1 MRTAKINTTILN
13 NYFGLLQNLSPT
25 IKLALIEKLLKS
37 INKDLGKNIN
47 SMKKA
52 FGAWKSEKSA
62 DEIIKEIRDSRSFTR
77 KIEEF

>member
-52 FGAWKSEKSA
+52 LNNFISGIK
-62 DEIIKEIRDSRSFTR
+62 IILR
-77 KIEEF
+77 KKT